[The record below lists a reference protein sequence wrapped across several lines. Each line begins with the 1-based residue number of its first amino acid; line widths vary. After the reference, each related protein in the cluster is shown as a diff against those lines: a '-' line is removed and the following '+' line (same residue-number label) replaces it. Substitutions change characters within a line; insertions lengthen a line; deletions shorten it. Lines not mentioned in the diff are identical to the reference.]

1 MPVWREKAAWIPPPN
16 GEIPAMPGG
25 QKAHL
30 KRIAN
35 PRLPYVVKPGF
46 LGKTHQS
53 HTAQLSNNY
62 HLNSKS
68 SLLKSS
74 LSGAGKEAV
83 ILITVL
89 HQFLKGTQ
97 IYYIVPSFLASIQDT
112 WNVPVNF
119 IIQSSG
125 CVFYYCN
132 YSRYVATVI
141 KFAVFTSHTHQWL
154 RMINSVWGEGP
165 DEQRHAG
172 ICSAA
177 QGKH

>member
-1 MPVWREKAAWIPPPN
+1 MIWLEGEVAAQADPGKSCNSEQHFPKKGRRLWCHTSLGGARVEGKAAWIPPPN

-112 WNVPVNF
+112 
-119 IIQSSG
+119 
-125 CVFYYCN
+125 
-132 YSRYVATVI
+132 
-141 KFAVFTSHTHQWL
+141 
-154 RMINSVWGEGP
+154 
-165 DEQRHAG
+165 
-172 ICSAA
+172 
-177 QGKH
+177 

>member
-1 MPVWREKAAWIPPPN
+1 MQHRQIQGSHATVSSTSPKKAGGFGATPLQVVPVWREKAAWIPPPN

-112 WNVPVNF
+112 
-119 IIQSSG
+119 
-125 CVFYYCN
+125 
-132 YSRYVATVI
+132 
-141 KFAVFTSHTHQWL
+141 
-154 RMINSVWGEGP
+154 
-165 DEQRHAG
+165 
-172 ICSAA
+172 
-177 QGKH
+177 